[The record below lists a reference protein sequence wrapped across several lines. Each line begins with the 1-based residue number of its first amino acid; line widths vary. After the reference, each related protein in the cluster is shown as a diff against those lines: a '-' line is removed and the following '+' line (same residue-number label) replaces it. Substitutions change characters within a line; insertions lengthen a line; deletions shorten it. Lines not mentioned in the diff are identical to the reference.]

1 MHTDLKES
9 LRWLHG
15 NGSAV
20 QQYMD
25 ILSAVFKCQLVYTLK
40 KGQITCRWCYC
51 LLCAIFKTMHAHI
64 PG

>member
-25 ILSAVFKCQLVYTLK
+25 FLSAVFKCQLVYTFK
-40 KGQITCRWCYC
+40 KRTDNMQVV
-51 LLCAIFKTMHAHI
+51 LLFIMCHF
-64 PG
+64 

>member
-25 ILSAVFKCQLVYTLK
+25 FLSGVFKCQLVYTLK
-40 KGQITCRWCYC
+40 KDR
-51 LLCAIFKTMHAHI
+51 
-64 PG
+64 